1 MPIEYIQQTRALYD
15 QLGYPPYQWFDG
27 FHADSPPPW
36 SALSKPLSK
45 CRLAMISTAGVYIKG
60 QVAYYYKDDTSYRKI
75 SKDTPAEDLRFSHVT
90 ENYLVD
96 SRKDPNTVFP
106 IQALNRLEKDGFI
119 GELADPFFSCMG
131 GIYSQ
136 RRVGSELI
144 PALTK
149 EILQQK
155 VDVLLLVPL

>member
-1 MPIEYIQQTRALYD
+1 MPTEYIQKTRALYD
-15 QLGYPPYQWFDG
+15 HLGYPPYQWFN
-27 FHADSPPPW
+27 ADSPPPW
-36 SALSKPLSK
+36 SPLTKPLSES
-45 CRLAMISTAGVYIKG
+45 CLGVISTAGVYIKG

-75 SKDTPAEDLRFSHVT
+75 SKHTPVEDLRFTHVT
-90 ENYLVD
+90 ENYLMD
-96 SRKDPNTVFP
+96 ARKDPNTVFP
-106 IQALNRLEKDGFI
+106 IQALNHLEQEGFI
-119 GELADPFFSCMG
+119 GELADTLFSCMG

-155 VDVLLLVPL
+155 IDVLLLVPL